1 MESNCGHPM
10 LSTSSAMYTF
20 LLGAIFITLSSSR
33 ILLVK
38 YSANEGKLRFG
49 ICMDHFHLTAHF
61 LVFSFL
67 VYKMGIIPLKVGHH
81 LVAQMVKK
89 SACKVGDPSSVPRW
103 WRVPGEENGNPLQC
117 SCLENSIDKGTRWA
131 TIQGY
136 SPWGHKESDRTD
148 FTFIFKSPL
157 LHVNDK
163 TCLNM
168 ILYSCIPYQEKFLM
182 LSKIFVS

>member
-1 MESNCGHPM
+1 MWGPDWGMRKDFKENV
-10 LSTSSAMYTF
+10 
-20 LLGAIFITLSSSR
+20 IFKKNIWTLSSSR

-103 WRVPGEENGNPLQC
+103 
-117 SCLENSIDKGTRWA
+117 
-131 TIQGY
+131 
-136 SPWGHKESDRTD
+136 
-148 FTFIFKSPL
+148 
-157 LHVNDK
+157 
-163 TCLNM
+163 
-168 ILYSCIPYQEKFLM
+168 
-182 LSKIFVS
+182 

>member
-89 SACKVGDPSSVPRW
+89 SACNAGDLGSILGLGRSPR
-103 WRVPGEENGNPLQC
+103 REHGNPLQY

-136 SPWGHKESDRTD
+136 SP
-148 FTFIFKSPL
+148 
-157 LHVNDK
+157 
-163 TCLNM
+163 
-168 ILYSCIPYQEKFLM
+168 
-182 LSKIFVS
+182 